1 MYCAGFLHTC
11 VQFNFNWYLSKSF
24 IICMYHDLYLPVLNA
39 GTTVVSDV
47 QILISKYISLLLVS
61 IYHTGPWLVL
71 KRYLILDCKGWPF
84 VCVDGFSDITMLVN
98 IKNHL
103 GPRRPG

>member
-1 MYCAGFLHTC
+1 
-11 VQFNFNWYLSKSF
+11 
-24 IICMYHDLYLPVLNA
+24 MYHDLYLPVLNA

-71 KRYLILDCKGWPF
+71 KRYLILDCKG
-84 VCVDGFSDITMLVN
+84 
-98 IKNHL
+98 
-103 GPRRPG
+103 